1 MTNYPDPPSERL
13 ADELFL
19 IAHDDYSGKPLAAAV
34 LVDAALSGALL
45 AELLFDGR
53 ITLIRSAVYVA
64 DDRAWREPVTDRV
77 LAEMVRRGDGHQ
89 ARSWLEFLS
98 PRVRDHVGD
107 RLVSAGAVR
116 RITAR
121 GLNLRTAVRFPGLDP
136 NRVARPRVR
145 LNAILERSDQ
155 PLDARTATLA
165 GLVRAGGLLRA
176 LIPTNRSVLADRIA
190 AGRRLLPAELGD
202 LLNAVDAAVAATAL
216 AVRR

>member
-1 MTNYPDPPSERL
+1 MTNYPGPPTERL

-19 IAHDDYSGKPLAAAV
+19 IAHDDYSGKPHAAAN

-53 ITLIRSAVYVA
+53 ITLIRSGVYVA

-77 LAEMVRRGDGHQ
+77 LAEIVRRGDGHP
-89 ARSWLEFLS
+89 ARSWLEFLA

-116 RITAR
+116 RMTTR
-121 GLNLRTAVRFPGLDP
+121 GLNLRITVRFPGLDP

-145 LNAILERSDQ
+145 LNAVLERSDQ

-165 GLVRAGGLLRA
+165 GLVRAGGLVRA
-176 LIPTNRSVLADRIA
+176 LIPTNRTIVTERIA
-190 AGRRLLPAELGD
+190 AGRRLLPTELGD
-202 LLNAVDAAVAATAL
+202 LLDAVDAAVAATTL
-216 AVRR
+216 TLRR